1 MSGAYEIRVDENDR
15 ILYIKLVGYLDIA
28 TARRYADEVRT
39 AVRKL
44 AAAGPGWKMLANQ
57 EKLEI
62 QSPEVMEFLS
72 SVGPYLR
79 ASGLAKGAVY
89 TPGALNRMQMKR
101 VALDELFRTF
111 ASEGK
116 ARAWLDE

>member
-28 TARRYADEVRT
+28 TARRFVDEVKA

-44 AAAGPGWKMLANQ
+44 AAAGPGWKMLSNQ
-57 EKLEI
+57 EKMETN
-62 QSPEVMEFLS
+62 SREVMELLS
-72 SVGPYLR
+72 SVGPYLQ

-101 VALDELFRTF
+101 AALDELFRTF
-111 ASEGK
+111 ASEGE